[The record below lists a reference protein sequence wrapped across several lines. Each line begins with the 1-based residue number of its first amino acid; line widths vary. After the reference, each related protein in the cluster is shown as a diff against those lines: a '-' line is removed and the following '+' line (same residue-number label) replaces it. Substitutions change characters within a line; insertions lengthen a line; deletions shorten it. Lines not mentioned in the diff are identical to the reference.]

1 MAVKKEVVKEKVEE
15 VKADVKAAEAT
26 VKKTAKKAATAAK
39 KTVKKAAD
47 KAEAVKKTA
56 AAKKPAAKKAAPAK
70 KDAVVVEFADKQ
82 IALDD
87 LVAAAKAD
95 FKANNKGAVKSVKIY
110 VKSAEA
116 KVYYVVNDIS
126 GEVEL

>member
-39 KTVKKAAD
+39 KTVKKA
-47 KAEAVKKTA
+47 
-56 AAKKPAAKKAAPAK
+56 AAKKAAPAK

-110 VKSAEA
+110 VKSADA